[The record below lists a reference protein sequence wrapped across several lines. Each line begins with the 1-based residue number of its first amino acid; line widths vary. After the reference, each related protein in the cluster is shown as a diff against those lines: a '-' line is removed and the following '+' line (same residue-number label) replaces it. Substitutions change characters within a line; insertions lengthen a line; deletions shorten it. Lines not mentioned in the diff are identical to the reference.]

1 MHRRL
6 ECGSESSLRE
16 QEEAKVPR
24 DVNVQG
30 LGDLQMLLM
39 TSRKVRVAVD
49 REGAGLAG
57 C

>member
-6 ECGSESSLRE
+6 EHGSESSPRK
-16 QEEAKVPR
+16 QEDAAIPR

-30 LGDLQMLLM
+30 LGDLQRLLM
-39 TSRKVRVAVD
+39 ARRKVRVAVD
-49 REGAGLAG
+49 REGEGLAG

>member
-6 ECGSESSLRE
+6 GCGSESSPRK
-16 QEEAKVPR
+16 QEDVNVPR

-30 LGDLQMLLM
+30 LGDLQKVLM
-39 TSRKVRVAVD
+39 ASRKVKVAVD

>member
-6 ECGSESSLRE
+6 GCGSESSPRK
-16 QEEAKVPR
+16 QEDANVPR

-30 LGDLQMLLM
+30 LGDLQKVLM
-39 TSRKVRVAVD
+39 ASRKVRVAVD

-57 C
+57 F

>member
-6 ECGSESSLRE
+6 ECESESLSRK
-16 QEEAKVPR
+16 QEDANVPR

-30 LGDLQMLLM
+30 LGNFQRLLM
-39 TSRKVRVAVD
+39 ADRKARVAVVC
-49 REGAGLAG
+49 EGAVLAG